1 MWHTGVKLLFRGS
14 CTWHWHTMDAKA
26 VSSSSTTASETAGSN
41 GKAAKLAKAPVSRTV
56 HPIDSSNI
64 QPSSVA
70 PNLASSSVVSQS
82 PALHGQALPQQNLG
96 RSCCCRDQLMQA
108 SQCFTS
114 SFGGTSKYAGACSHG
129 FGCLL
134 EATMV
139 LAHRPNVQS

>member
-70 PNLASSSVVSQS
+70 PNHSVVSQS
-82 PALHGQALPQQNLG
+82 PALHVAGTPTAKPGPQLLLQ
-96 RSCCCRDQLMQA
+96 RSTDAGKPMLYQQLWWH
-108 SQCFTS
+108 
-114 SFGGTSKYAGACSHG
+114 K
-129 FGCLL
+129 
-134 EATMV
+134 
-139 LAHRPNVQS
+139 